1 MKKREERKGKDEKD
15 WGNARIR
22 RKSYEDLEEIERKRN
37 EDEIVKEMI
46 ARGRNG
52 DNEKNKNE
60 KGTGGRKR
68 TQESKKVKKQ
78 NENQEKTKLTF
89 LESL

>member
-1 MKKREERKGKDEKD
+1 MKKREERKGKDED

-22 RKSYEDLEEIERKRN
+22 RKSYEDLEEIGRKRN

>member
-37 EDEIVKEMI
+37 EDEIVRDDSK
-46 ARGRNG
+46 R
-52 DNEKNKNE
+52 EKWRQRE
-60 KGTGGRKR
+60 G
-68 TQESKKVKKQ
+68 
-78 NENQEKTKLTF
+78 
-89 LESL
+89 